1 MALVQEMKEAGQF
14 KQGLLEMKG
23 GATPK
28 GIVPQTIEE
37 VLTLSETFA
46 CSQMCPQVFRG
57 NVQDV
62 ATVIFYGLEVGLPPF
77 QAMQNIAVVNGR
89 PCLWGDALPALIY
102 KHGHQLEEKIEGEG
116 DDMVATCTLTRGDT
130 GQKITKTFT
139 IKQAKKAGLFSKKGV
154 WQTYPDRM
162 LQMRARSFA
171 VRDGAS
177 DAMVGLAVVEEVQD
191 YEENA
196 PVKNI
201 TPPSPPSPSIEV
213 KKVEPKQ
220 LDIENVIDDFDTISE
235 TLNSELSLAND
246 VETLK
251 EIWEEF
257 CTANSKLSDDEME
270 ELNNTLNEHI
280 ERVG

>member
-139 IKQAKKAGLFSKKGV
+139 IKQAKKAGLFNKKGV

-177 DAMVGLAVVEEVQD
+177 DAMVGLAVAEEVQD

-213 KKVEPKQ
+213 KKVEPEQ
-220 LDIENVIDDFDTISE
+220 LGIENVIDDFDT
-235 TLNSELSLAND
+235 LSGQLDSDLGVAND
-246 VETLK
+246 VNTLK

-257 CTANSKLSDDEME
+257 CAENNKLTDEELE
-270 ELNNTLNEHI
+270 ELNDTLNEHI

>member
-177 DAMVGLAVVEEVQD
+177 DAMVGLAVAEEVQD

-196 PVKNI
+196 PFKNI

-213 KKVEPKQ
+213 KKVEPEQ
-220 LDIENVIDDFDTISE
+220 LDIENVIDDFDT
-235 TLNSELSLAND
+235 LSSQLDSDLGVAND
-246 VETLK
+246 VNTLK

-257 CTANSKLSDDEME
+257 CAENNKLTDEELE
-270 ELNNTLNEHI
+270 ELNDTLNEHI